1 MQADNGSFGAIFPII
16 SAVTAMVSFNYGS
29 NIIKRAVVTARSFIE
44 QQNITIYGI
53 IHMIQI
59 EVVGAINK
67 RIVLPNCI
75 RRINHATG
83 VVSDITAERK
93 RKIEIVNGIAT
104 ARETTI

>member
-1 MQADNGSFGAIFPII
+1 
-16 SAVTAMVSFNYGS
+16 
-29 NIIKRAVVTARSFIE
+29 
-44 QQNITIYGI
+44 
-53 IHMIQI
+53 MIQI